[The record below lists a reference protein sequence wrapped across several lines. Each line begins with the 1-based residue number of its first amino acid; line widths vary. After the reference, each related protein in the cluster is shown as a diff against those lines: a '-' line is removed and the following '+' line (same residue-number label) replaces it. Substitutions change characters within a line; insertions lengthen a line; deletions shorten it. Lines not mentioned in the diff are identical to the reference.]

1 VNASAWSRLR
11 TSLRAATPLLLAV
24 LLLLLGSIP
33 LHLPHLRPIGPALV
47 LIAVYYW
54 SVHTPWLMRPHVVFA
69 IGLMSDL
76 LGGAPMGVGV
86 LVLLAAHGMAL
97 QQRRLFEDA
106 TGLAIWLW
114 FVAAA
119 SLTAILGWGMTGLL
133 AGRAMD
139 PWPAALGALVAALVY
154 PLAASVLHP
163 VQRALVRHALR

>member
-1 VNASAWSRLR
+1 MNAPPRGRLGMA
-11 TSLRAATPLLLAV
+11 LRAAMPCMLTL

-47 LIAVYYW
+47 LVAVYYW
-54 SVHTPWLMRPHVVFA
+54 SVHTPWLMRAHVVFA

-76 LGGAPMGVGV
+76 LGGAPIGVGV
-86 LVLLAAHGMAL
+86 LLLLGAHAMAL

-139 PWPAALGALVAALVY
+139 PWPAALSALIAALIYPFVALVLR
-154 PLAASVLHP
+154 P
-163 VQRALVRHALR
+163 VQRALARHA